1 MSGKPYQSG
10 KFSLYDTS
18 NGDIDPLFTTK
29 LQENAQVGCLRGVF
43 L

>member
-1 MSGKPYQSG
+1 MSDKPHQSE
-10 KFSLYDTS
+10 KFSLYDMS
-18 NGDIDPLFTTK
+18 NGDIAPLFTTK